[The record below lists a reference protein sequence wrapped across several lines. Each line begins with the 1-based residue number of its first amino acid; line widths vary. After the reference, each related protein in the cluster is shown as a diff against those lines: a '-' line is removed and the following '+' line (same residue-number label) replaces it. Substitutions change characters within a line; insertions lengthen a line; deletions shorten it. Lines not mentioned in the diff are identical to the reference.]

1 MAPTEKLYAK
11 SKVDEPNI
19 SVKSNGNKAKVTIGK
34 KEGASGFEIYLKSS
48 GDTEYKKIATI
59 KKDGSKKRK
68 YTIKKLESG
77 RYSVKVRAYD
87 DELKYSGY
95 SNVENFFVN
104 KFSDEYFFVDPDLE
118 DIMNLYGNIK
128 YGMLINSLIVG
139 NIENEQHTVL
149 LEYSDDDAFDIAEK
163 CFTLVKSI
171 GEEGIYTDDCVN
183 VIEKIVPVNDS
194 FHRYYKGF
202 RTFIREPQVIDT
214 PYGRVTSGT
223 IVLGSYTEGEDR
235 GFSTMGG
242 TSIDGHG
249 LENRQIELKLT
260 FEKEEYVCE
269 LRNIADNVKKSSKTD
284 IGRLKYLNEYMINRF
299 SYDYDCIVRSSSV
312 SDLLSE
318 NKGVCHQYSCM
329 VNYICFMVGIP
340 CIQLYGGNHEWNLV
354 YVNDEWKM
362 LDVTWNDT
370 TGKSEKYFLVDSI
383 SGEEH
388 DWEKYDDKNL
398 VEIAKIRAITM
409 VDEIKNY
416 TR

>member
-1 MAPTEKLYAK
+1 
-11 SKVDEPNI
+11 
-19 SVKSNGNKAKVTIGK
+19 
-34 KEGASGFEIYLKSS
+34 
-48 GDTEYKKIATI
+48 
-59 KKDGSKKRK
+59 
-68 YTIKKLESG
+68 
-77 RYSVKVRAYD
+77 
-87 DELKYSGY
+87 
-95 SNVENFFVN
+95 
-104 KFSDEYFFVDPDLE
+104 
-118 DIMNLYGNIK
+118 
-128 YGMLINSLIVG
+128 
-139 NIENEQHTVL
+139 
-149 LEYSDDDAFDIAEK
+149 
-163 CFTLVKSI
+163 
-171 GEEGIYTDDCVN
+171 
-183 VIEKIVPVNDS
+183 
-194 FHRYYKGF
+194 
-202 RTFIREPQVIDT
+202 
-214 PYGRVTSGT
+214 
-223 IVLGSYTEGEDR
+223 
-235 GFSTMGG
+235 
-242 TSIDGHG
+242 
-249 LENRQIELKLT
+249 
-260 FEKEEYVCE
+260 
-269 LRNIADNVKKSSKTD
+269 
-284 IGRLKYLNEYMINRF
+284 MINRF